1 MLAAAVT
8 DAWAELDLARPDPD
22 QRPGRASWWPGP
34 RPTARPLGERL
45 VLDAHRRPG
54 YVYWR
59 QLVGVAMVAGTS
71 DRLRYLRALL
81 WPQAG
86 YLADRSWS
94 MGRHLRRAVR
104 TLDAPIRNRLV
115 ELGRR
120 LGRRSG
126 LRA

>member
-1 MLAAAVT
+1 MT
-8 DAWAELDLARPDPD
+8 DAWAELRLAQPAPDQDLAAPLVAWAATCRP
-22 QRPGRASWWPGP
+22 R
-34 RPTARPLGERL
+34 LGERL

-59 QLVGVAMVAGTS
+59 QLAGVTMVSGTS
-71 DRLRYLRALL
+71 DRLRYLRALV

-94 MGRHLRRAVR
+94 MGRHLHRAVR
-104 TLDAPIRNRLV
+104 TLGAPIRNRLV

-120 LGRRSG
+120 IGQRSG